1 MMLIGYT
8 RDGGIRPS
16 APSML
21 CIARPICLRLFAHEI
36 RLAASRAF
44 WTAGRSIPIKIE
56 MIAITTSNSISVKA
70 LRAVIKHLCGIERR
84 LEVRRHQSVAA
95 HTEQL
100 ERDGVDGDRQRLHPC
115 VGEAKEHD
123 SGVSAAELPAGVLR
137 IGGQWVIARCRTRGT
152 HVVVAVVQR
161 SEERRVGKAWQS

>member
-21 CIARPICLRLFAHEI
+21 CIARPICLRLFAHEM

-44 WTAGRSIPIKIE
+44 WTAGRSIPINIE
-56 MIAITTSNSISVKA
+56 MIAITTNNSISVKA
-70 LRAVIKHLCGIERR
+70 LRAVIKHLCDIERR
-84 LEVRRHQSVAA
+84 LEVWRHQSVIA
-95 HTEQL
+95 HTEQF

-115 VGEAKEHD
+115 VCEAEQHD
-123 SGVSAAELPAGVLR
+123 ASVSTAELPAGVLR
-137 IGGQWVIARCRTRGT
+137 VGGQRMVAGGGTR
-152 HVVVAVVQR
+152 
-161 SEERRVGKAWQS
+161 